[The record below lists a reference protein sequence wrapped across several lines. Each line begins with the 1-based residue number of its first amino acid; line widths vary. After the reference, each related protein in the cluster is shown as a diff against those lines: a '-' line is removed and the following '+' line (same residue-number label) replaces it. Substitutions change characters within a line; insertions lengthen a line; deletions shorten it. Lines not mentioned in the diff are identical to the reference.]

1 MPGGE
6 VSWPVDG
13 GRGALR
19 AVEELLVELG
29 AARVVVRG
37 DCTYW
42 QGISREQGHACG
54 DKSLISCERL

>member
-19 AVEELLVELG
+19 AVEELLVELR
-29 AARVVVRG
+29 AVRVVVRG
-37 DCTYW
+37 DRAYW
-42 QGISREQGHACG
+42 QGISREWGRVRG
-54 DKSLISCERL
+54 

>member
-6 VSWPVDG
+6 VSWPGAG

-29 AARVVVRG
+29 AARVVARG
-37 DCTYW
+37 YRAYC
-42 QGISREQGHACG
+42 QGISRERGRGRG
-54 DKSLISCERL
+54 DESHISCERL